1 MSRSAR
7 VHPLLVLLLL
17 LFSVFLFY
25 WDSLSLLL
33 SLVAAD
39 TSYTQL
45 KQDPDTPKNTRAG
58 KLAVQLRGQHETV
71 ATGWA
76 CQAATLARPLL
87 CRSALLIVVA
97 RTVGPSSWHTAM
109 WKMTTTPTTTST
121 TTMMMKRER
130 WRIHCQSAPSAHNKI
145 AFLEIYYSPRYQKQ
159 HFCVLFSWDLKII
172 FGSFLSFV
180 DFMFPFF
187 LLWNG
192 FSITVPKFLLA
203 PFWLI
208 SLAWF
213 YGISLQQFV
222 LHKEFK
228 WKLIYHVRTL
238 EICIQSGLSARWNL

>member
-1 MSRSAR
+1 MSGS
-7 VHPLLVLLLL
+7 HFGPP
-17 LFSVFLFY
+17 
-25 WDSLSLLL
+25 
-33 SLVAAD
+33 AA
-39 TSYTQL
+39 
-45 KQDPDTPKNTRAG
+45 
-58 KLAVQLRGQHETV
+58 
-71 ATGWA
+71 
-76 CQAATLARPLL
+76 LL
-87 CRSALLIVVA
+87 CRSALLIVAA

-109 WKMTTTPTTTST
+109 WKMTTT
-121 TTMMMKRER
+121 TMMMKRER
-130 WRIHCQSAPSAHNKI
+130 WRIHCQSATSAHNKI
-145 AFLEIYYSPRYQKQ
+145 AFLEIYFSPRYQKQ

-172 FGSFLSFV
+172 FCSFLFFCWFYVSF
-180 DFMFPFF
+180 FF
-187 LLWNG
+187 LLLNG